1 MPVIMT
7 VLTVAGAYLLS
18 KDKPFEGQALFFTGS
33 INSSQLGNQNTILAL
48 FSEEIQNNVEDLF
61 VSEKGQVKVKVS
73 GNSQQEVQ
81 GYVDEVVEVYSK
93 KLDEA
98 AKIRIDLT
106 NESIEKYKEREQDL
120 ENVIELYN
128 KKLESENVEM
138 TETYTD
144 LLLISQQ
151 ELSNVTLKIKNMEA
165 DVQLFENPQVLS
177 TSVTKDK
184 TYTKEAIAIGI
195 ILGLIATVVLLMLMK
210 YIGDARRYFKE

>member
-1 MPVIMT
+1 MT
-7 VLTVAGAYLLS
+7 VLTIAGTYMLA
-18 KDKPFEGQALFFTGS
+18 KDKPYEGQALFFIGS
-33 INSSQLGNQNTILAL
+33 VNSPQLGNQNTILAL
-48 FSEEIQNNVEDLF
+48 FSEEIQNNIDDLF

-81 GYVDEVVEVYSK
+81 GYVDEIVGVYFK
-93 KLDEA
+93 ELEEA

-106 NESIEKYKEREQDL
+106 NESIEKYKEREKDL
-120 ENVIELYN
+120 VNIIGLYN

-144 LLLISQQ
+144 LLLISEQ
-151 ELSNVTLKIKNMEA
+151 ELSNTTLRIKNMET
-165 DVQLFENPQVLS
+165 DVKLFENPLVLS

-195 ILGLIATVVLLMLMK
+195 ILGLLLTVVLLMLMK